1 MNLNIQEINHLASLL
16 VIAIEVIAA
25 IAAIIAAIF
34 AHRAERAAAAAS
46 SRATVKA
53 SEAIR
58 LASLAIERVSFSRTS
73 RLEDERLSN
82 NSDAHFLCSTDHVLD
97 ESLEDISSSL
107 KDSKDL

>member
-1 MNLNIQEINHLASLL
+1 MDHFWVNT
-16 VIAIEVIAA
+16 AIIIVVATDIIAA

-34 AHRAERAAAAAS
+34 AHRAELAAAAAS
-46 SRATVKA
+46 SRAIVKA
-53 SEAIR
+53 SDAIR
-58 LASLAIERVSFSRTS
+58 LASLAIERVSSSRVS

>member
-1 MNLNIQEINHLASLL
+1 MGQFLL
-16 VIAIEVIAA
+16 KNAIIIVVAADIIAA

-34 AHRAERAAAAAS
+34 AHRAELAAAAAS

-53 SEAIR
+53 ADAIR
-58 LASLAIERVSFSRTS
+58 LASLAIERISSSRAS
-73 RLEDERLSN
+73 RLKDERLSN

-97 ESLEDISSSL
+97 ASLEDISSSL